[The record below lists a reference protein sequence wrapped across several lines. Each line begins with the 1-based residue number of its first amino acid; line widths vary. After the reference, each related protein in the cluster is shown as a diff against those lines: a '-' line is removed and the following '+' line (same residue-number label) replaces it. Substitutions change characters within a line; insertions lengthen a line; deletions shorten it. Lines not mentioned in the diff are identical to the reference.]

1 MTPKS
6 QTISNS
12 YQAAQDRAAPLHFQ
26 ALDRCLSLEPQL
38 GFKLGLPTNATKN
51 GSSRGHWPP
60 TVLQLDMCVASIE
73 LCSKFLLISWARTQ
87 SLRRSLRSLTFSK
100 VLLTT
105 QQLQRTSLRISYGKF
120 SRQTKE
126 WSFSEKHVLG
136 RCIFYLQRA
145 GAADAADEADPI
157 KKIKNTTVCQGSL
170 KATFAYD
177 SLTDCLRWAYGNFR
191 SPIRI
196 QWILIWYSNNTVKK
210 VAFALACFPYMQWH
224 SGIINHRHSI
234 ACNSMHQMKHTT
246 LFEPQLS
253 WPDMDLRTAY
263 GNMFVTNAYVK
274 PFALL
279 TKPKESLT
287 TWWSLCKPNTKQVR
301 GNLERCSISDG
312 CGHVEPLQRVGRSG
326 TCHTTTPISGF
337 GSCLGNDFHFVLSA
351 MIPAWLSNSHL
362 SLSFSLSSLSL
373 SLSLFLS
380 LSLSTLYLSSPLL
393 PIKPILLD
401 FPARNEICNWVMM

>member
-196 QWILIWYSNNTVKK
+196 LWILIWYSNNTVKK

-301 GNLERCSISDG
+301 RNLERCSISDG
-312 CGHVEPLQRVGRSG
+312 CGHVEPCNVWGVVGLVIQPRLFRASEAVWVMTSTSFCRQWFLLG
-326 TCHTTTPISGF
+326 SPTLIS
-337 GSCLGNDFHFVLSA
+337 
-351 MIPAWLSNSHL
+351 L
-362 SLSFSLSSLSL
+362 SLSLSLL